1 MKVKDVVREDVP
13 MPGQAQPNPSGQPQT
28 GKVSKVQPGVGGA
41 PGMIS
46 ITKPDGSILTVP
58 SNQIT
63 TGIDGKMSVN
73 TQQGQPGQNGSTQ
86 PAPTANGQPQVTMGQ
101 DLKMQEEPSSPGYP
115 VDTKSGKPMAL
126 AGGRGPTAIVPSKL
140 WTAITPEVELK
151 ACGDGKGSGGQ
162 GFRKVMLQFNGK
174 QIPGLEGGDQQL
186 GSKIIVAPSDYQ
198 LMSTPV
204 RESDDEL
211 ARWKSIA
218 GL

>member
-1 MKVKDVVREDVP
+1 MKVKDIVHEDGP
-13 MPGQAQPNPSGQPQT
+13 IPGQPQM
-28 GKVSKVQPGVGGA
+28 GKVTKTQPGVGGA
-41 PGMIS
+41 PGTVTVSMPNGVTQTIPTNMIS
-46 ITKPDGSILTVP
+46 MGPDGKPMVNQQQQTQ
-58 SNQIT
+58 SNQ
-63 TGIDGKMSVN
+63 
-73 TQQGQPGQNGSTQ
+73 QTQ
-86 PAPTANGQPQVTMGQ
+86 PTTAPTPNGQPPIAMGQ
-101 DLKMQEEPSSPGYP
+101 DLAMAEEPGSPGYP

-126 AGGRGPTAIVPSKL
+126 AGGRGPTSIVPSKL